1 MERSSPNRKIIA
13 VAAGGP
19 GLIAVGYDVS
29 GGDADA
35 AVWTSADG
43 LVWSRV
49 PHDDAVFGGGDAQE
63 MVAVAAG
70 GPGLVAVG
78 FDVSGGDLGAAVW
91 TSADGLVW
99 SRVPH
104 DEALFGGVDAQ
115 QMIAVIP
122 GGPGL
127 VAVGYGVSGGGL
139 DAAVW
144 VSPLP

>member
-19 GLIAVGYDVS
+19 GLVAAGRDYPD
-29 GGDADA
+29 GDADA

-43 LVWSRV
+43 RVWSRV
-49 PHDDAVFGGGDAQE
+49 PHDEAVFGGGEAQE
-63 MVAVAAG
+63 IIAVAAG

-91 TSADGLVW
+91 TSADGRVW
-99 SRVPH
+99 SRVPQ
-104 DEALFGGVDAQ
+104 DETVLGGGYAQ
-115 QMIAVIP
+115 IVAVAAR
-122 GGPGL
+122 GPGL
-127 VAVGYGVSGGGL
+127 VAVGYGVSGGET